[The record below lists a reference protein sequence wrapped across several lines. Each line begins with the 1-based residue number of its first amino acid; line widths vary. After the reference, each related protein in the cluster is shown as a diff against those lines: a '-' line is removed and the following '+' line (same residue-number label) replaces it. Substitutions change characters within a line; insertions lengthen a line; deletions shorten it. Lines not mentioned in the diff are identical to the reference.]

1 MPNYELEQFLSI
13 EENRTIIELDQKVID
28 KINAI
33 STRVGAPSYSK
44 TPIFK
49 KKRRDNYVSNKD
61 WEALRNFKETKF
73 DKKEGIELDIVN
85 IKLNLN
91 KLTDKTYGKVL
102 ENVIDIIDK
111 NKEKNENN
119 ELEIIGKAIF
129 QIGSANKFWS
139 NLYAR
144 LYHDLINKF
153 PFMNDICKKNFT
165 TFKEILLNIRYVD
178 PKDNYDLYCEINKEN
193 EERKGLS
200 KFLAICTNRKI
211 ILRNDMMEIIHGLFN
226 YIDINLNN
234 MENKNQIEEIVEN
247 LYILLDNLLSS
258 IKEDKS
264 LFDDLHKKITYF
276 TELKISAHGALSNKI
291 LFKFIDILEVFD
303 DD

>member
-1 MPNYELEQFLSI
+1 MPKYELEQILSI
-13 EENRTIIELDQKVID
+13 EENRTIIELEQTVID
-28 KINAI
+28 QINAI
-33 STRVGAPSYSK
+33 SNRVGAPSYSK

-49 KKRRDNYVSNKD
+49 KKRKDNYVSNKH

-73 DKKEGIELDIVN
+73 EEKKGIELDIVN

-91 KLTDKTYGKVL
+91 KLTDKTYDKIL
-102 ENVIDIIDK
+102 QNVIDIIDK
-111 NKEKNENN
+111 NKENNKNN

-129 QIGSANKFWS
+129 QIGSTNKFWS
-139 NLYAR
+139 TLYAR

-153 PFMNDICKKNFT
+153 PFMNDICKKNFN

-211 ILRNDMMEIIHGLFN
+211 ILKKDMMEIIHGLFN
-226 YIDINLNN
+226 YIDINLNSI
-234 MENKNQIEEIVEN
+234 ENKNQIEEIVEN
-247 LYILLDNLLSS
+247 LYILLNNLLSS
-258 IKEDKS
+258 IKEDKT
-264 LFDDLHKKITYF
+264 LFDDLHKKINYF
-276 TELKISAHGALSNKI
+276 TELKISEHVALSNKI

-303 DD
+303 DE